1 MSALTT
7 ELKRA
12 ALTPVRAVEEWLM
25 GPADPRTYACV
36 RIAFAVVAAAIW
48 VDLWPVRVVLFGA
61 EGNFGA
67 PPAADELRLNVFQ
80 WVSSGAG
87 VTAVF
92 LLVAVAI
99 VGLGLGV
106 WQRICAV
113 IVYVWFASYSAA
125 ASIALGGFDTV
136 ARLTSFAVAVS
147 PVVSVLALKT
157 RRSGVGATEG
167 EGGESVP
174 LGAPPPAYGLRIL
187 QWQLMLIYWVTIWLK
202 APDKYW
208 REGEVIS
215 HFGVSMF
222 ARSPDPSFADIGVW
236 DPIFTWGTLLVEFS
250 LPLLLWKRNTR
261 WFALVLG
268 LLFHGGIAVVGRLG
282 LFSLAMV
289 PLYLAFLEREDFEG
303 LGAVVRRLR
312 RERVAR

>member
-12 ALTPVRAVEEWLM
+12 ALTPLRAVEEWLM

-48 VDLWPVRVVLFGA
+48 IDLWPLRLVLFAA

-67 PPAADELRLNVFQ
+67 PPVADNLRLNVFQ

-87 VTAVF
+87 VTAIF
-92 LLVAVAI
+92 LLVAAAV

-106 WQRICAV
+106 LQRGCAV

-147 PVVSVLALKT
+147 PVV
-157 RRSGVGATEG
+157 GVFAIKARGATG
-167 EGGESVP
+167 AAADGKGGEAVP
-174 LGAPPPAYGLRIL
+174 LGASPPAYGLRIL

-222 ARSPDPSFADIGVW
+222 ARSPDPAFADIGVW
-236 DPIFTWGTLLVEFS
+236 DPIFTWGTLLIELS

-261 WFALVLG
+261 WFALALG
-268 LLFHGGIAVVGRLG
+268 LCFHGGIAVVGRLG

-289 PLYLAFLEREDFEG
+289 PMYLAFLEREDFEG
-303 LGAVVRRLR
+303 FGSVVRRLR
-312 RERVAR
+312 EA